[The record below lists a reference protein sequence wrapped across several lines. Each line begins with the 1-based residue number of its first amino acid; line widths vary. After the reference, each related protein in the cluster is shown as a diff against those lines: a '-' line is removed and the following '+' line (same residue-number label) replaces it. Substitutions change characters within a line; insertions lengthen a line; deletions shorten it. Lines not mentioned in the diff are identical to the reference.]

1 MHTWPPWKRIISS
14 QDHTLY
20 ASSCNGHQHIIVE
33 TASEQYIAH
42 RGTFSV
48 DSGIVV
54 SFRASAYQPHTTL
67 ATGVQILK
75 YIKFPQGDKI

>member
-1 MHTWPPWKRIISS
+1 MAAGSA
-14 QDHTLY
+14 L
-20 ASSCNGHQHIIVE
+20 E
-33 TASEQYIAH
+33 YIAH

-75 YIKFPQGDKI
+75 YIKFPQGDKLQDVVDGFKTNLVHTKLSSHKIIHCYI